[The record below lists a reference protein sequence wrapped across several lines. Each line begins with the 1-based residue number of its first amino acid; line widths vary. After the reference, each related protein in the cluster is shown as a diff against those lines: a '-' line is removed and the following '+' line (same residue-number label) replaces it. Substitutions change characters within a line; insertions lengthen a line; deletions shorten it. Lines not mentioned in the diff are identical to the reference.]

1 MFIVLLILTISTK
14 VSVGARVRKLVKLWP
29 HGIDGSPGPG
39 ALVPFLMV
47 PWGCGNWKLS
57 EVEFSFMTSSKFLS
71 ACGRPGKDH
80 SISRGH
86 GIHGVPQESKDTNRN
101 RQKQQNFNEMTLN
114 SDAPQNLLTVRNSKE
129 WFDVV
134 RPLDN
139 YGNDVSDGFQW
150 KNWGSNCRVDFFWDL
165 FFVSWMP
172 QILTIQKTN
181 PLSPH
186 ELGLKT
192 RNRTPWLAG
201 KIPHRHFH
209 GVPVKKS
216 PWLVRGIYRPCLSR
230 FFRWWLCPCDPKKIT
245 IKLKPYM
252 FPHESGFSVPKASA
266 IWTKRPDTKRLERPG
281 KAELA
286 PKSMAKAVWEWS
298 TWWMFM
304 KFPYLLSLSL
314 YLSL

>member
-1 MFIVLLILTISTK
+1 MIWRSPA
-14 VSVGARVRKLVKLWP
+14 VGQLRQRHFWWIPVKEL
-29 HGIDGSPGPG
+29 GIKPATDKSCRIWSPQ
-39 ALVPFLMV
+39 
-47 PWGCGNWKLS
+47 
-57 EVEFSFMTSSKFLS
+57 SS
-71 ACGRPGKDH
+71 
-80 SISRGH
+80 
-86 GIHGVPQESKDTNRN
+86 
-101 RQKQQNFNEMTLN
+101 
-114 SDAPQNLLTVRNSKE
+114 
-129 WFDVV
+129 
-134 RPLDN
+134 
-139 YGNDVSDGFQW
+139 
-150 KNWGSNCRVDFFWDL
+150 CRVDYFWHV

-172 QILTIQKTN
+172 QFLTIQKTN

-245 IKLKPYM
+245 IKPYM

-281 KAELA
+281 KVELA

-314 YLSL
+314 DFPYRI